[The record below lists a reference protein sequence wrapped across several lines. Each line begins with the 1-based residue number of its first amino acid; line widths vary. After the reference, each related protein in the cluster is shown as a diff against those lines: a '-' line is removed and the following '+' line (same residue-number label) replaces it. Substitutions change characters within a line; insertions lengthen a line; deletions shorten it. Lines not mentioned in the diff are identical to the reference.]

1 MSPAG
6 ASVVIVGAGI
16 AGLSAAYAL
25 DRLGYEVRVLER
37 DSVLRTE
44 GAGLSLWPNA
54 TRALREL
61 DLEGT
66 LGECAHVVGDG
77 VTLTPAG
84 ETIGRAPLDR
94 ITKRFGPLLSVHRGE
109 FLAALRERLEVPVE
123 FGIEVRCAA
132 GALYAG
138 DEQVEADLVI
148 GADGVG
154 SAVRELIAP
163 GRVPRP
169 AGQGA
174 WRGIARLPGVG
185 LRGASEALG
194 PGKRF
199 GLVPLGDE
207 RIYWFG
213 VLAGDGAGADLE
225 NAFAGWHEPIASVLA
240 ATPSSARSYLPL
252 GDLSPLPRWHR
263 DGAVLVGDAA
273 HAMTPN
279 LGQGAAQALL
289 DVAILGRE
297 LRERPPEA
305 ALAAYESARKRRAER
320 VVRRS
325 RAVGR
330 VGQMTNP
337 FAVGLRNAVIRRTP
351 PVLVARQMEGVLR

>member
-1 MSPAG
+1 MPPA
-6 ASVVIVGAGI
+6 AVVVGAGI
-16 AGLSAAYAL
+16 AGLAAAHAL
-25 DRLGYEVRVLER
+25 DRLGFEVRVLER
-37 DSVLRTE
+37 DFELRTE

-61 DLEGT
+61 GLGEALE
-66 LGECAHVVGDG
+66 ECAHVVAEGA
-77 VTLTPAG
+77 TLTPAG
-84 ETIGRAPLDR
+84 ATIGRAPLDR
-94 ITKRFGPLLSVHRGE
+94 IAERFGPLLSVHRAE
-109 FLAALRERLEVPVE
+109 FLAALRERVEVPVE
-123 FGIEVRCAA
+123 FGGDVRCAD

-138 DEQVEADLVI
+138 HERVEADLVI

-163 GRVPRP
+163 GRAPRL

-174 WRGIARLPGVG
+174 WRGVARVPGLG

-199 GLVPLGDE
+199 GLVPLSDE

-213 VLAGDGAGADLE
+213 VLGGDGADADLE
-225 NAFAGWHEPIASVLA
+225 AAFADWHEPIASVLA

-252 GDLSPLPRWHR
+252 GDLPPLPRWHR

-289 DVAILGRE
+289 DVAVLCRE
-297 LRERPPEA
+297 LRERPPREA
-305 ALAAYESARKRRAER
+305 MAAYEGARKRAAER

-325 RAVGR
+325 RVVGR
-330 VGQMTNP
+330 VAQTKSP
-337 FAVGLRNAVIRRTP
+337 FAIGVRNALVRRIP
-351 PVLVARQMEGVLR
+351 PALVARQMEGVLR